1 MTSTLFPEES
11 AQIIIEY
18 AKETGHD
25 AAVALIDKIR
35 DWLGHP
41 EVVME
46 RAKTWDPDVKTLI
59 KDSDD
64 SLVTAKADLQAYWEG
79 PAFDSFNTYVSHLE
93 EVIKSTAD
101 ATAEFSNLLQKSRET
116 ITETYKTAV
125 RFISRCAEIIIELT
139 SGIVASI
146 KELFFG
152 AAEAVANAIADFI
165 RNVTDLESKAMELMT
180 EYGNLGL
187 DLMQKVA
194 DMEIPSPLP
203 SSTGEVDNW
212 SVRGRS

>member
-1 MTSTLFPEES
+1 MC
-11 AQIIIEY
+11 
-18 AKETGHD
+18 
-25 AAVALIDKIR
+25 R
-35 DWLGHP
+35 DYH
-41 EVVME
+41 
-46 RAKTWDPDVKTLI
+46 
-59 KDSDD
+59 
-64 SLVTAKADLQAYWEG
+64 
-79 PAFDSFNTYVSHLE
+79 
-93 EVIKSTAD
+93 
-101 ATAEFSNLLQKSRET
+101 
-116 ITETYKTAV
+116 
-125 RFISRCAEIIIELT
+125 ELT
-139 SGIVASI
+139 GGIIASI
-146 KELFFG
+146 KEFFFG

>member
-1 MTSTLFPEES
+1 MTSPLFPEEP

-93 EVIKSTAD
+93 TVIKSTAD
-101 ATAEFSNLLQKSRET
+101 VTAEFSNLLQKSRET

-139 SGIVASI
+139 GGIIASI
-146 KELFFG
+146 KEFFFG

>member
-1 MTSTLFPEES
+1 MTSPLFPEEP

-93 EVIKSTAD
+93 DVIKSTAD
-101 ATAEFSNLLQKSRET
+101 VTAEFSNLLQKSRET

-125 RFISRCAEIIIELT
+125 RFISRCAEIIMNLP
-139 SGIVASI
+139 
-146 KELFFG
+146 
-152 AAEAVANAIADFI
+152 AE
-165 RNVTDLESKAMELMT
+165 
-180 EYGNLGL
+180 
-187 DLMQKVA
+187 
-194 DMEIPSPLP
+194 
-203 SSTGEVDNW
+203 
-212 SVRGRS
+212 